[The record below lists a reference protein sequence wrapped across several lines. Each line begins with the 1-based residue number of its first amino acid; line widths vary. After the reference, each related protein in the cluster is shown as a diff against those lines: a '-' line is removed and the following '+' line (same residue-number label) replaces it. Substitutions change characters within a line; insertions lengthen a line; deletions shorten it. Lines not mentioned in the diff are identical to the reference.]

1 MVLMGWFVGVL
12 FHIAEWRQILLFEG
26 WIGLFERGL
35 IFGVFIGLIGEKMFV
50 IGNWVIE
57 CKWWFGEIPVGLIIE
72 FEVNGRSAL
81 KDLALKHWFVRIFL
95 WKNKR
100 RFKLFN
106 VNIFINFSI
115 LYSYFISFLLYI
127 LKNYIIF
134 YTELYILL
142 CNSKLID
149 LFL

>member
-1 MVLMGWFVGVL
+1 MVLMGLFIGVL

-26 WIGLFERGL
+26 WIGLFEWGL

-50 IGNWVIE
+50 IGNWVVE

-95 WKNKR
+95 SKIKEDSNY
-100 RFKLFN
+100 FN

-115 LYSYFISFLLYI
+115 LYSYFISCWLYI
-127 LKNYIIF
+127 LKN
-134 YTELYILL
+134 
-142 CNSKLID
+142 
-149 LFL
+149 

>member
-26 WIGLFERGL
+26 WIGLFEWSL

-50 IGNWVIE
+50 IRNWVVE

-72 FEVNGRSAL
+72 FEVNGRGAL
-81 KDLALKHWFVRIFL
+81 KDLALKHRLRRIFL
-95 WKNKR
+95 SKTKEDSNY
-100 RFKLFN
+100 FN

-134 YTELYILL
+134 YTELYLL
-142 CNSKLID
+142 YFLTKLFNSL
-149 LFL
+149 